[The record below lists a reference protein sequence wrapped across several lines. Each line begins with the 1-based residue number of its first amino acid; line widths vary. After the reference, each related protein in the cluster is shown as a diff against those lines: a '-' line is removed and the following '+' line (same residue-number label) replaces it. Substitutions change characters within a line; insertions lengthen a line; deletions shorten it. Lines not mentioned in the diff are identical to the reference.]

1 MVAGAAWADV
11 RTAFQ
16 SLKVKTRKRPEFN
29 SLNKLSSVLV
39 KLESS
44 LLDPKLVTEISAYLR
59 QELVLL
65 YKVFLSDTV
74 HLSSALFD
82 CIQTQKAAKSDF
94 LIQRSWEHVQKSIL
108 SGILDY
114 LEETQSSNTEIHET
128 IADHMFTVLCRYFFP
143 PESSANYEEIS
154 IELKTTVY
162 ILLSDTVKNHKS
174 LQSKLR
180 DPKLLGGARFGLEL
194 ARVRAYLHLEALFEL
209 FEKLVPD
216 NTDEC
221 NLFIDSVFNP
231 ALFSRHRELKSIVA
245 SLKHQTWD
253 ELFPIVAQIFA
264 QMSIKFPQPIAI
276 TDATLSDTSPCC
288 PSETIYVDQRGL
300 TYNIDVDDAI
310 DTCHIAYHNIRKIR
324 YSRYSQTS
332 VMTTT
337 FNFEL
342 ANPPTVGKDVPE
354 PRAVTLTLSVP
365 RHKRDVFLDAL
376 KARGLASLFDQTE
389 RKISLAASDGPLDF
403 SNQPVEPSQSFP
415 EKTQKIL
422 REMTPS
428 DKILVPSSSP
438 LSRKLA
444 PVQGNVDLPEP
455 TRPPGKPPKKG
466 RKIVQSDNELEEE
479 SPQRKMIKPLPP
491 QNHTGQPDAKGKVV
505 TSLERE
511 VRQNVDQTTGKIG
524 VYMGV
529 YKISPF
535 MLLSLESSTQ
545 SKESSELLSKG
556 TGSKRK
562 ATEEDPNRSSKR
574 PRSDLDST
582 PIKSPLSSKTL
593 HRAKRYGK
601 RERGPASTPTPVENS
616 CEDDLDSIP
625 KPSTIKTIAKPT
637 GRTRNTGSVAT
648 LMKAK
653 MGKDNITLT
662 TKSKANARDKPP
674 QKTKTKTKH
683 EPIAVD
689 DAKPTRRS
697 ARVAGKP
704 IIEMEGGPQV
714 ENVGQ
719 AQEDETRNK
728 AVAKA
733 IKGNDGKVTRNS
745 RPKPKT
751 IVNKKRLA
759 EEIEVTE
766 QPVLEISKY
775 TNHYRNEIEIQP
787 PAGPNALKVK
797 KDKKAP
803 WEKIGFAKQREE
815 PAIPSP
821 SKSISKSE
829 PTSGIDLPMQIPL
842 FEDFGHSN
850 IDIEVPLK
858 PGSDESLDTN
868 AQPSPDL
875 RKNEKHIELE
885 TIDLTLD
892 SPIEEKRPKV
902 SKLTVNAVPITH
914 DVRASIVRDAQPRKL
929 ASGSKPRRTPS
940 LIEISPQ
947 GTEQPR
953 RNEFAGSH
961 SPVPFVSVAPSAVTA
976 PLQAQDPFIT
986 STKPRLDQF
995 SVTGKQTSTVLK
1007 NPKYDSGFLPH
1018 SLKLPKV
1025 SPAVALLRRT
1035 ALDITKNT
1043 QVSTPLR
1050 HAPEKT
1056 TFEPPSN
1063 IKRVHQQQHVAFS
1076 PLPQLPP
1083 HTGSVVV
1090 RRWEID
1096 QREHGRAAPK
1106 LRDTHKSSK
1115 DLVVG
1120 TEPHKYRNNKGTALD
1135 EKNAEIRDI
1144 VEVLN
1149 DIQKVLIKKIT
1160 NRFDGVK
1167 KEVRVGRDSI
1177 LRAAAADIDKMR
1189 AESAIHY
1196 NALVDLEAEYASFR
1210 RYVNRHLEDLC
1221 SVDKDV
1227 VGRVTDIIQHH
1238 DRYGLSKRFPK
1249 SLPQVPA
1256 CFLNLSKQ

>member
-1 MVAGAAWADV
+1 MVAGVAWADV

-16 SLKVKTRKRPEFN
+16 SLKVKARKRPEFN

-44 LLDPKLVTEISAYLR
+44 LLDPKLVIEICAYLR

-82 CIQTQKAAKSDF
+82 CIQTQKAVKSDF

-114 LEETQSSNTEIHET
+114 LEETQSSNTEINET

-231 ALFSRHRELKSIVA
+231 ALFSRHRELKSIVT

-253 ELFPIVAQIFA
+253 ELFPIVARIFA
-264 QMSIKFPQPIAI
+264 QMSIRFPQPIAI
-276 TDATLSDTSPCC
+276 TDATLSDTSPC

-310 DTCHIAYHNIRKIR
+310 DTCHVAYHNIRKIR

-332 VMTTT
+332 VSTTT

-403 SNQPVEPSQSFP
+403 SNQPEEPSQSFP
-415 EKTQKIL
+415 EKSQKIL

-444 PVQGNVDLPEP
+444 PVQGNVNLPEP
-455 TRPPGKPPKKG
+455 TQPPGKPPKKG

-479 SPQRKMIKPLPP
+479 LPRKKMIKPVPP
-491 QNHTGQPDAKGKVV
+491 LSHTGQPDAKGKVV
-505 TSLERE
+505 ISLERE
-511 VRQNVDQTTGKIG
+511 VRQNVDQITGKIE
-524 VYMGV
+524 
-529 YKISPF
+529 PA
-535 MLLSLESSTQ
+535 TQ
-545 SKESSELLSKG
+545 SKQSSELPSKG
-556 TGSKRK
+556 TGIKRK
-562 ATEEDPNRSSKR
+562 ALVTEEDPNRSSKR
-574 PRSDLDST
+574 PRSDPDST

-601 RERGPASTPTPVENS
+601 RERGPTSTPTPVENS
-616 CEDDLDSIP
+616 CKDDLDSIP
-625 KPSTIKTIAKPT
+625 RPSTTKTIAKPT
-637 GRTRNTGSVAT
+637 GRTRNTGTVAT

-653 MGKDNITLT
+653 MGKSNTVLT
-662 TKSKANARDKPP
+662 TKSKANARNKPP
-674 QKTKTKTKH
+674 QKTKTKTKP

-704 IIEMEGGPQV
+704 VSWTLRRALKTHLLQIEMEDGPQV

-751 IVNKKRLA
+751 IIDKKRLA

-766 QPVLEISKY
+766 QPVIEISKY
-775 TNHYRNEIEIQP
+775 INHYQNEIEIPP

-803 WEKIGFAKQREE
+803 WEKIDFAKQREE
-815 PAIPSP
+815 PAIASP

-842 FEDFGHSN
+842 FEDFGHSY

-858 PGSDESLDTN
+858 SGSEESLDTN

-875 RKNEKHIELE
+875 RKNEEHIELE

-892 SPIEEKRPKV
+892 SPIEEKRPKA
-902 SKLTVNAVPITH
+902 SKLTVNAGPITH
-914 DVRASIVRDAQPRKL
+914 DARASIVRDAQPRKL
-929 ASGSKPRRTPS
+929 ASGSKPHPTPS
-940 LIEISPQ
+940 LIENSPQ
-947 GTEQPR
+947 GTNQPR

-995 SVTGKQTSTVLK
+995 SVLGKQTSTVLK
-1007 NPKYDSGFLPH
+1007 NTNDDSGFLPH
-1018 SLKLPKV
+1018 GLNLPKV

-1056 TFEPPSN
+1056 TFEPTSN
-1063 IKRVHQQQHVAFS
+1063 IKREHQQQHVAFS

-1096 QREHGRAAPK
+1096 QPPK

-1120 TEPHKYRNNKGTALD
+1120 AEPYKHRNNKGAALD

-1149 DIQKVLIKKIT
+1149 DIQKVFYKIP
-1160 NRFDGVK
+1160 
-1167 KEVRVGRDSI
+1167 
-1177 LRAAAADIDKMR
+1177 
-1189 AESAIHY
+1189 
-1196 NALVDLEAEYASFR
+1196 
-1210 RYVNRHLEDLC
+1210 
-1221 SVDKDV
+1221 SV
-1227 VGRVTDIIQHH
+1227 
-1238 DRYGLSKRFPK
+1238 
-1249 SLPQVPA
+1249 
-1256 CFLNLSKQ
+1256 

>member
-1 MVAGAAWADV
+1 MVTGVAWADV

-16 SLKVKTRKRPEFN
+16 SLK
-29 SLNKLSSVLV
+29 
-39 KLESS
+39 ESS
-44 LLDPKLVTEISAYLR
+44 LLDPKLVTEIGAYLR

-108 SGILDY
+108 SGILVCIYSICGLQLIQYHDRKDY
-114 LEETQSSNTEIHET
+114 LEETQSSNTEINET

-245 SLKHQTWD
+245 SLKHQSWD

-276 TDATLSDTSPCC
+276 TDATLSDTSPC

-332 VMTTT
+332 VTTTT

-403 SNQPVEPSQSFP
+403 SNQPMESSQSFP
-415 EKTQKIL
+415 EKSQKIL

-444 PVQGNVDLPEP
+444 PVQGNANLPEP

-479 SPQRKMIKPLPP
+479 SPQRKMIKPVPP
-491 QNHTGQPDAKGKVV
+491 QSHTGQPDAKGKVV
-505 TSLERE
+505 TSLDRA
-511 VRQNVDQTTGKIG
+511 VRQNVDQTIGKI
-524 VYMGV
+524 
-529 YKISPF
+529 
-535 MLLSLESSTQ
+535 ESSTQ

-556 TGSKRK
+556 TGIKRK
-562 ATEEDPNRSSKR
+562 AAEEDPNRSSKR

-601 RERGPASTPTPVENS
+601 RERGPTSTPTPVENS
-616 CEDDLDSIP
+616 CEHDLDSIP
-625 KPSTIKTIAKPT
+625 KPSTTKTIAKPT
-637 GRTRNTGSVAT
+637 GRTRNTESVAT

-653 MGKDNITLT
+653 MGKDNTVLT

-674 QKTKTKTKH
+674 QKTKTKTKTRH

-704 IIEMEGGPQV
+704 IEMEGGPHV

-719 AQEDETRNK
+719 AQEDDTRNK

-775 TNHYRNEIEIQP
+775 TNHYQTEIEIQP

-803 WEKIGFAKQREE
+803 WEKIDFAKQREE

-829 PTSGIDLPMQIPL
+829 PTSGIDLSMQIPL

-868 AQPSPDL
+868 AQPSPGL
-875 RKNEKHIELE
+875 RKNKEYIELE

-892 SPIEEKRPKV
+892 SPIKEKPPKA

-914 DVRASIVRDAQPRKL
+914 SNVRDAQPRKL
-929 ASGSKPRRTPS
+929 ASGSKPHRTPS
-940 LIEISPQ
+940 LIKISPQ

-953 RNEFAGSH
+953 RNVFAGSH

-995 SVTGKQTSTVLK
+995 SVTGEQTSTVLK
-1007 NPKYDSGFLPH
+1007 NTKYDSGFLPH
-1018 SLKLPKV
+1018 GLNLPKV

-1050 HAPEKT
+1050 HAPEKMT
-1056 TFEPPSN
+1056 SEPPSN

-1076 PLPQLPP
+1076 PLPQLAP
-1083 HTGSVVV
+1083 HTGSVV

-1120 TEPHKYRNNKGTALD
+1120 TESHKYRNNKGTALD
-1135 EKNAEIRDI
+1135 EENAEIRDI

-1149 DIQKVLIKKIT
+1149 DIQKVLIKKIA